1 MTMNDQVEFIKSN
14 ARHSLA
20 AWLPSGKGT
29 DRGAFEVDLVNSFIY
44 DLFPILSDPGA
55 EWSYSLSYDQRLLH
69 DLLSETIAWPEGA
82 SDQEVLS
89 WIERK
94 LEEYRKE
101 YAGER

>member
-29 DRGAFEVDLVNSFIY
+29 DRGAFEIDLVNSFIY

-69 DLLSETIAWPEGA
+69 DLLSESISWPEGISYDEQVA
-82 SDQEVLS
+82 WVEARL
-89 WIERK
+89 K
-94 LEEYRKE
+94 EYR
-101 YAGER
+101 ERGGG